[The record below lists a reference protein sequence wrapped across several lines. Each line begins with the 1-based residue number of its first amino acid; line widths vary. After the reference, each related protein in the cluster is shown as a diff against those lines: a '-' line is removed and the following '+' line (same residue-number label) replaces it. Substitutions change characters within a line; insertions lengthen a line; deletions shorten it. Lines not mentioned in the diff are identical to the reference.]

1 VLPLLRLVVLH
12 HSLSRLPQLAPHWG
26 WQLSL
31 LLLLLLLEIDIRVR
45 LLACLCRSTS
55 AACTAISKPR
65 WH

>member
-1 VLPLLRLVVLH
+1 VLPLLQLVVLH
-12 HSLSRLPQLAPHWG
+12 HSLSRLPQLAP
-26 WQLSL
+26 QLSL
-31 LLLLLLLEIDIRVR
+31 LLLLRLEIDIRVR